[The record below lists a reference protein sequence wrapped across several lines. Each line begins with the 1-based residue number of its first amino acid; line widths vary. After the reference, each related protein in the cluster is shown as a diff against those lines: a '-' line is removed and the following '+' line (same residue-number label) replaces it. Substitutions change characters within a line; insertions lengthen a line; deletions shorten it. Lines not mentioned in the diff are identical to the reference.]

1 MGRHSNWPEEN
12 MKKKKKDKEKE
23 ERCES
28 KMAAAEKNSVESS
41 DQKKTEADDQLSN
54 YMNQWIVGTSSKLG
68 KNVRWAV
75 TATDRKKIWKKKRQN
90 KEGEEEKC
98 ENKMAAAR

>member
-1 MGRHSNWPEEN
+1 

-54 YMNQWIVGTSSKLG
+54 YMNQ
-68 KNVRWAV
+68 
-75 TATDRKKIWKKKRQN
+75 
-90 KEGEEEKC
+90 
-98 ENKMAAAR
+98 